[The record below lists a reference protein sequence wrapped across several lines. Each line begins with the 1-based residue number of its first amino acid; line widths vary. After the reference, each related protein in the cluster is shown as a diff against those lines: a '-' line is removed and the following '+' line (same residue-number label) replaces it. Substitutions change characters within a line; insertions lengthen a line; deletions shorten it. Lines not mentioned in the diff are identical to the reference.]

1 MKSDWLKYL
10 YTWLGI
16 LVISLPVAIVYWRA
30 IKRGKSARTTAPF
43 VLPYLVM
50 LALAFFWI
58 TGVRGVALLGVIVLI
73 VVFTVGVFYVYTEV
87 LDVGHGLSK
96 K

>member
-43 VLPYLVM
+43 VLPYLSNARVSI
-50 LALAFFWI
+50 LLDNRDSRSCFTWGHNADCCI
-58 TGVRGVALLGVIVLI
+58 RGRGILRL
-73 VVFTVGVFYVYTEV
+73 
-87 LDVGHGLSK
+87 HGGTRRGTWS
-96 K
+96 